1 MLKSCLSKVAVCAL
15 CASVVWPAAAQ
26 INPNSPVLDEAVTQA
41 FERVNPPDPVIVTV
55 PVAVDYMTDL
65 QAALQFHNFMKQID
79 DQKAKADE
87 YKNALLERN
96 LNQRRLEDLDACN
109 VKLLGSYFSNPEQVW
124 SKMKQQAKQ
133 MYQDY
138 TLSSL
143 ADVNEI
149 STEEAIALA
158 ADELAA
164 GELSATALETDVS
177 DADMAEN
184 VVNWDIGRSILLDL
198 YTNQD
203 AWGVRLSKSAPS
215 SLPLW
220 EDQAYVYDEEVWEP
234 KYDAINAYYGV
245 KSGSPKV
252 SDAVKHDYYF
262 HDDVVSAHNQYLAE
276 MTAKTGKPV
285 PPAPLGS
292 VPDAPPKPLPPVDE
306 IVMLLSNN
314 DVFTSVYPSY
324 PEPWQKFID
333 SGFTMYNKS
342 GEMASKFKV
351 SNGTIT
357 PKKVSDGVSANR
369 ISVMFVEESDL
380 ENSEIIVD
388 EYKKARDTLKSTVE
402 SFALANGVEL
412 PNDLNYFDKDDLEK
426 VRDILAQGK
435 ADHLAKAKELMG
447 SKAEIQNPT
456 AEQLEND
463 EDLAL
468 LKALEYD
475 EDAEAMITSINAPKI
490 EEAVK
495 EAKAQTKLMEQ
506 VNKNANNLKLKEM
519 KQRAQTLD
527 KQCLNGGITGKFD
540 FNHVTME

>member
-1 MLKSCLSKVAVCAL
+1 MSKLFLNKVAVCAL
-15 CASVVWPAAAQ
+15 CSFISWPTIAQ
-26 INPNSPVLDEAVTQA
+26 INPNSPVLDEAVSQD
-41 FERVNPPDPVIVTV
+41 FERVNPPDPVIVTI
-55 PVAVDYMTDL
+55 PVVVDYTKDL
-65 QAALQFHNFMKQID
+65 QAALQFHNFMKQIE
-79 DQKAKADE
+79 DQKTKADE
-87 YKNALLERN
+87 YENVLLERN
-96 LNQRRLEDLDACN
+96 LNKRRLEDLNTCN
-109 VKLLGSYFSNPEQVW
+109 VELLSSYFSNPDQVW

-158 ADELAA
+158 ADELKQ
-164 GELSATALETDVS
+164 GELSSTALETDVS
-177 DADMAEN
+177 DKDVAEN
-184 VVNWDIGRSILLDL
+184 VVNWDIGRSILMDL

-203 AWGVRLSKSAPS
+203 AWGKRLSRSAPS

-220 EDQAYVYDEEVWEP
+220 EDQEYIYNEEVWKP
-234 KYDAINAYYGV
+234 KYQAINEYYGV

-252 SDAVKHDYYF
+252 SSAVKYDYYF
-262 HDDVVSAHNQYLAE
+262 HDDVVKAHNQYLAE
-276 MTAKTGKPV
+276 LSAKTQKPI
-285 PPAPLGS
+285 PPAPLS
-292 VPDAPPKPLPPVDE
+292 SAPSAPPKPLPPVDE

-314 DVFTSVYPSY
+314 DVFSSVYPSY
-324 PEPWQKFID
+324 PKPWQTFID
-333 SGFTMYNKS
+333 SGFSTYNKT

-357 PKKVSDGVSANR
+357 PKKVSDGISSNR

-388 EYKKARDTLKSTVE
+388 EYKKARETLKSTIE
-402 SFALANGVEL
+402 SFASANNVQIPEG
-412 PNDLNYFDKDDLEK
+412 LNYFDEKDLEK
-426 VRDILAQGK
+426 VRSILAQAK
-435 ADHLAKAKELMG
+435 SEHLAKAKELMG
-447 SKAEIQNPT
+447 SKGTIQNPT
-456 AEQLEND
+456 AEQLEKD

-475 EDAEAMITSINAPKI
+475 KDAEVMITSINAPKI

-506 VNKNANNLKLKEM
+506 VNKNANDLKLKEL
-519 KQRAQTLD
+519 KERAQKLD
-527 KQCLNGGITGKFD
+527 KQCLNGGITGT
-540 FNHVTME
+540 FNFNKVTME

>member
-1 MLKSCLSKVAVCAL
+1 
-15 CASVVWPAAAQ
+15 
-26 INPNSPVLDEAVTQA
+26 
-41 FERVNPPDPVIVTV
+41 
-55 PVAVDYMTDL
+55 
-65 QAALQFHNFMKQID
+65 
-79 DQKAKADE
+79 
-87 YKNALLERN
+87 
-96 LNQRRLEDLDACN
+96 
-109 VKLLGSYFSNPEQVW
+109 
-124 SKMKQQAKQ
+124 
-133 MYQDY
+133 
-138 TLSSL
+138 
-143 ADVNEI
+143 
-149 STEEAIALA
+149 
-158 ADELAA
+158 
-164 GELSATALETDVS
+164 
-177 DADMAEN
+177 
-184 VVNWDIGRSILLDL
+184 
-198 YTNQD
+198 
-203 AWGVRLSKSAPS
+203 
-215 SLPLW
+215 
-220 EDQAYVYDEEVWEP
+220 
-234 KYDAINAYYGV
+234 
-245 KSGSPKV
+245 
-252 SDAVKHDYYF
+252 
-262 HDDVVSAHNQYLAE
+262 
-276 MTAKTGKPV
+276 
-285 PPAPLGS
+285 
-292 VPDAPPKPLPPVDE
+292 
-306 IVMLLSNN
+306 
-314 DVFTSVYPSY
+314 
-324 PEPWQKFID
+324 
-333 SGFTMYNKS
+333 
-342 GEMASKFKV
+342 
-351 SNGTIT
+351 
-357 PKKVSDGVSANR
+357 
-369 ISVMFVEESDL
+369 MFVEESDL